1 MSNYKTHQKR
11 KPYQTKRRYRK
22 EQRTQECPQMDILE
36 EKDTITEAKVSVDE
50 LNSRVC
56 RGKNGKLEDRI

>member
-1 MSNYKTHQKR
+1 
-11 KPYQTKRRYRK
+11 
-22 EQRTQECPQMDILE
+22 MDILE